1 MKLKLFGTLLAAL
14 AAAGGFTSCDNM
26 DALYTQYLQEQ
37 NYSGKISNLQGQSGT
52 GRVILTWTNPE
63 DQISKKIKIVYGDD
77 KQERVYDTLVDEA
90 SIDGLTA
97 SAYEFT
103 VYTMDAYDNLSVP
116 VSISKTLYT
125 QSHINSME
133 APRCSLTKVVAAATD
148 DEDTDGGEGT
158 DDGGQGDSA
167 EESYTYTL
175 TFAGLCNSLM
185 MFGGELEY
193 TIRDTEG
200 TYTHSDTYSVT
211 IAANSLSSSYIS
223 KSFEG
228 LELIEGHAYEIEYSL
243 QVYPANLAS
252 VGTNGSYS
260 YTGKSIDLTTITKT
274 VTIVI

>member
-14 AAAGGFTSCDNM
+14 AAAVGFISCDNM
-26 DALYTQYLQEQ
+26 DALYIQYLQEQ

-63 DQISKKIKIVYGDD
+63 DQISKKIKIVYGDEMD
-77 KQERVYDTLVDEA
+77 RHEKVFETLVDEA
-90 SIDGLTA
+90 SIDGLTS

-133 APRCSLTKVVAAATD
+133 PPRCLLTKVVTPAAANK
-148 DEDTDGGEGT
+148 DENKEAEG
-158 DDGGQGDSA
+158 DEESVPA

-175 TFAGLCNSLM
+175 TFAGLCNSMM

-193 TIRDTEG
+193 TIRDTDG
-200 TYTHSDTYSVT
+200 SYIHSDSYSVT
-211 IAANSLSSSYIS
+211 IAANALKSSYIT
-223 KSFEG
+223 KAFKG
-228 LELIEGHAYEIEYSL
+228 LELTDGHTYEIEYSL
-243 QVYPANLAS
+243 KVYPANLAS
-252 VGTNGSYS
+252 VGTDGSYS
-260 YTGKSIDLTTITKT
+260 YTAKSIDLTTMTKT
-274 VTIVI
+274 VTVAL

>member
-14 AAAGGFTSCDNM
+14 VAAGGFTSCDNM
-26 DALYTQYLQEQ
+26 DALYIQYLQEQ

-52 GRVILTWTNPE
+52 GRVILTWTNPT

-125 QSHINSME
+125 QLHINSME
-133 APRCSLTKVVAAATD
+133 APRCSLTKVVAEAA
-148 DEDTDGGEGT
+148 DGEEGDGT
-158 DDGGQGDSA
+158 DDGEQGGPA

-200 TYTHSDTYSVT
+200 TYTHSDTYSVD
-211 IAANSLSSSYIS
+211 IAANSLSSSYIT

-228 LELIEGHAYEIEYSL
+228 LELVEGHAYEIEYSL

-274 VTIVI
+274 VTIVL

>member
-14 AAAGGFTSCDNM
+14 AAAVGFSSCDNM
-26 DALYTQYLQEQ
+26 DALYIQYLQEQ

-63 DQISKKIKIVYGDD
+63 DQISKKIKIVYGDEMD
-77 KQERVYDTLVDEA
+77 RHEKVFETLVNEA
-90 SIDGLTA
+90 SIDGLTS

-133 APRCSLTKVVAAATD
+133 PPRCLLTKVVTPAAA
-148 DEDTDGGEGT
+148 DEAADEGEEGGENT
-158 DDGGQGDSA
+158 PA

-175 TFAGLCNSLM
+175 TFAGLCNSMM

-193 TIRDTEG
+193 TIRDTDG
-200 TYTHSDTYSVT
+200 SYTHSDSYSVT
-211 IAANSLSSSYIS
+211 IAANALQSKYIT
-223 KSFEG
+223 KAFKE
-228 LELIEGHAYEIEYSL
+228 LELVDGHTYEIEYSL
-243 QVYPANLAS
+243 KVYPANLAS
-252 VGTNGSYS
+252 VGTDGAYS
-260 YTGKSIDLTTITKT
+260 YTAKSIDLTTMTKT
-274 VTIVI
+274 VTVAL